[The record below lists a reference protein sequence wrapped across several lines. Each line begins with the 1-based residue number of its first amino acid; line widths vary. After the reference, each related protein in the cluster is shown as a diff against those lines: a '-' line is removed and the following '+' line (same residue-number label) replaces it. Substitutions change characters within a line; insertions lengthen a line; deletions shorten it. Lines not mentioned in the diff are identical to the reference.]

1 MFCYMSS
8 TGKNSGKF
16 STTSPNREIH
26 CILFQTRQGTLWS
39 LHSHLFLE
47 LKTGNMA
54 EIVLTI
60 SYYYTT
66 PRITGNKEIL
76 GKSQTWVET
85 SAQSPFQKSNFGN
98 NSQKTCKSRYQ
109 NFLVLSSCTWFLYFV
124 PNILSRNVETETLL
138 SDLAVIFWYLAVC
151 FSIRK

>member
-54 EIVLTI
+54 ALEWSHFYSH
-60 SYYYTT
+60 SY
-66 PRITGNKEIL
+66 NL
-76 GKSQTWVET
+76 GH
-85 SAQSPFQKSNFGN
+85 
-98 NSQKTCKSRYQ
+98 
-109 NFLVLSSCTWFLYFV
+109 
-124 PNILSRNVETETLL
+124 NILELYNVLMQIRLNTIKTKRNIYYNKLGIRV
-138 SDLAVIFWYLAVC
+138 AFWVAEWL
-151 FSIRK
+151 KT